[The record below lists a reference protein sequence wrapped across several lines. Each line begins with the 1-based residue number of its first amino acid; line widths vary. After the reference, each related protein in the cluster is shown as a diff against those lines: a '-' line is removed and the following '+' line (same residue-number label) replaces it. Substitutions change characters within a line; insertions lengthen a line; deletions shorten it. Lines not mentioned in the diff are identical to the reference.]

1 MGKFTAK
8 LRRKQLDESLNKY
21 KEIQQ
26 PSRGYIREIREALEM
41 SSYQLADRLN
51 ISQPAV
57 FEMEENERR
66 GAISLRTLERAA
78 QALGCKVVYA
88 LVPEK
93 PLEQM
98 VIDQAH
104 LRAQKLSETVFR
116 TMALEKQ
123 STGADEETE
132 LINELSAELLRK
144 GGRELWKRDDQ

>member
-8 LRRKQLDESLNKY
+8 LRRKQLDESLSKY
-21 KEIQQ
+21 SEIQR
-26 PSRGYIREIREALEM
+26 PARGYIREIRDALQM

-51 ISQPAV
+51 ISQPTV

-66 GAISLRTLERAA
+66 GSISLKTLERAA

-93 PLEQM
+93 PLEKM
-98 VIDQAH
+98 VAEQAH
-104 LRAQKLSETVFR
+104 LRAKELSKSVFR

-123 STGADEETE
+123 STGPDEEKE
-132 LINELSAELLRK
+132 LIDELSDDLLRK
-144 GGRELWKRDDQ
+144 GGRELWKRDDR